1 MVFEHNF
8 ETGLSD
14 ITNDKTIKNKAILRI
29 FEDVAAKHSDSVQ
42 NGLYDIIDNGFSWV
56 LLEWRLKVEK
66 RPHYGDVLQVCTWVR
81 NSTKLYSYRD
91 FEIYVNGERAVC
103 GSSKWICVDIKTLRP
118 VKLTEEL
125 LGKYCP
131 EPDKNVF
138 GAPEFDR
145 MKEAE
150 EYPLSARYLVRKSD
164 IDINGHVHNLNYLD
178 MAYEVFDIE
187 KEPDT
192 AAVLYKKEI
201 KYGDFV
207 NICGAEKT
215 DGRFVKIYG
224 ESGVN
229 ALIEMR

>member
-1 MVFEHNF
+1 MVFEHDF

-29 FEDVAAKHSDSVQ
+29 FEDIAAKHSDSIK

-66 RPHYGDVLQVCTWVR
+66 RPRYGDILQACTWVR

-91 FEIYVNGERAVC
+91 FEICVNGERAVC

-118 VKLTEEL
+118 VKLSDEL

-138 GAPEFDR
+138 GAPEFEK
-145 MKEAE
+145 MKEQG
-150 EYPLSARYLVRKSD
+150 EYSVSAPFAVRKSD
-164 IDINGHVHNLNYLD
+164 IDINGHIHNLNYTD
-178 MAYEVFDIE
+178 MVCEIFDFE
-187 KEPDT
+187 KEPDY

-201 KYGDFV
+201 KYGDNV
-207 NICGAEKT
+207 TVSGKQSENGY
-215 DGRFVKIYG
+215 FVKIHG
-224 ESGVN
+224 ENGVN